1 MGIERSMWG
10 VMALAI
16 AMTNCAVQTEV
27 RTGTQGAEPA
37 RPGARTARPSPRP
50 RPGVPGPTTPRAE
63 PAATATRTE
72 LKAVPER
79 ELTMYR
85 SLIQGD
91 DDKIVLDPKM
101 VDATNNIYTRNHKER
116 VEALE
121 KHAAGYDVPATIAVH
136 PTCEA
141 AIEAILTRQGE
152 EPIRQDEDDVQYA
165 RRKESGAK
173 GLGMF
178 RRALSS
184 PADATRPD
192 LKFTYRLLAGKYDNP
207 SGRPIAGPNARSP
220 LEQQVDGVAERGLC
234 NAKFLLVVNEW
245 WKRQRAELDGQRQ
258 AAQDTK
264 NAEARGVVL
273 ARRFAPVSLECSENW
288 RATTEKCAEL
298 PGLSEDERKAC
309 TDACAAAAEE
319 GFKRS
324 FTNAIADCFIAE
336 TNGAKACELKKPA
349 GSTISDEQVTKGI
362 ASCKTECATKVRED
376 KQQGAKDHQECLGF
390 CRDLRNGFCSMTE
403 KPKQPACID
412 RCIRVKCSGS

>member
-1 MGIERSMWG
+1 MGDAE
-10 VMALAI
+10 VLAI
-16 AMTNCAVQTEV
+16 AMPSCAIQTEV
-27 RTGTQGAEPA
+27 RTGTQSAEPA
-37 RPGARTARPSPRP
+37 RPGARAARPSPRP
-50 RPGVPGPTTPRAE
+50 RPGVPGPTTPRPE
-63 PAATATRTE
+63 PAAATRTE

-91 DDKIVLDPKM
+91 DDKIVLDSKM

-121 KHAAGYDVPATIAVH
+121 KHAARYDMPATIAVH

-141 AIEAILTRQGE
+141 EIEAILTRHGE
-152 EPIRQDEDDVQYA
+152 EPIRQDEDDVQSA

-173 GLGMF
+173 GLAMF

-207 SGRPIAGPNARSP
+207 SGRPMAGPNTRSP

-264 NAEARGVVL
+264 NAEAREAVL
-273 ARRFAPVSLECSENW
+273 ARRFAPVTLECSENW

-309 TDACAAAAEE
+309 TDGCAAAAEE

-324 FTNAIADCFIAE
+324 FTNAFADCFS
-336 TNGAKACELKKPA
+336 TRSLKP
-349 GSTISDEQVTKGI
+349 SDLEGM
-362 ASCKTECATKVRED
+362 
-376 KQQGAKDHQECLGF
+376 KQL
-390 CRDLRNGFCSMTE
+390 
-403 KPKQPACID
+403 P
-412 RCIRVKCSGS
+412 